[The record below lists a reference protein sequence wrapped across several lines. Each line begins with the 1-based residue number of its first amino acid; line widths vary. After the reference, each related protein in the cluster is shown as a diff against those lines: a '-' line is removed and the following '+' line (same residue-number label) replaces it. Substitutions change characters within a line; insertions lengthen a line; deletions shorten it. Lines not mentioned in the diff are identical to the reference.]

1 MITIVSLSRHLD
13 RLSTPYDV
21 TYDVKNNNVGMLGFF
36 NHVLRDFL
44 NIKPNTYFEYL
55 QVI

>member
-21 TYDVKNNNVGMLGFF
+21 NYDVKNNNVGMLGFF
-36 NHVLRDFL
+36 NHDLRDYL
-44 NIKPNTYFEYL
+44 NIKPNTSFEYL